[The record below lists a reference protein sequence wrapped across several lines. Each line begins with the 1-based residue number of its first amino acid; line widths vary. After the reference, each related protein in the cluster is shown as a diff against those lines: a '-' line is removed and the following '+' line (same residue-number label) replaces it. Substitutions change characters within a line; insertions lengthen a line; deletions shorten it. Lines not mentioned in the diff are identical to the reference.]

1 MIHGLT
7 LALTAILLP
16 SAAHA
21 ADLDGAQMGWAWA
34 LAFAGILLS
43 IATGPLLFQKF

>member
-1 MIHGLT
+1 MIRRLT
-7 LALTAILLP
+7 LALASTLLP

-34 LAFAGILLS
+34 LPFAAS
-43 IATGPLLFQKF
+43 F